1 LYERNLYTRKIEP
14 FIDKP
19 VIKVITGMRRVGK
32 SSLLLL
38 LQKQLLD
45 RGIPERNILF
55 INKESLTYE
64 HVQTHSDLND
74 EVKRIF
80 SGVKGKK
87 YLFLDEVQMI
97 SQWERAAA
105 SFLADGVADLF
116 IAGSNAS
123 LLSSELA
130 TLLSGRYVEFPL
142 YPLSF
147 PEYLRFRKQREPT
160 DEEFS
165 RYLRYGGFP
174 GIHHIVLQDQV
185 VYQYINSL
193 FNTILLKDV
202 IQRNNVRNIALLEQI
217 TRFVFDNIGN
227 IFSAKKVA
235 DFLKSQRKHVG
246 VDTVYNYIS
255 YLEAGFLLHR
265 VPRYDV
271 RGKRHLEVHEKYFIG
286 DIGLRHAYLGYREGD
301 ISGILENVVFLALKQ
316 RGYRVSVGKVQ
327 DREVDFIS
335 ERENHKEYI
344 QVAYLLAD
352 TRTIEREFTPLQNI
366 EDNYPKTVLSMD
378 REWGTDVQGI
388 RRKSIIDFLMEE
400 EP

>member
-1 LYERNLYTRKIEP
+1 
-14 FIDKP
+14 
-19 VIKVITGMRRVGK
+19 M
-32 SSLLLL
+32 LLLL
-38 LQKQLLD
+38 KNRLLKF
-45 RGIPERNILF
+45 GTPERNILF
-55 INKESLTYE
+55 INKESLAYE
-64 HVQTHSDLND
+64 HIQTHSDLND

-80 SGVKGKK
+80 SGVRGKK

-97 SQWERAAA
+97 SQWERAVA
-105 SFLADGVADLF
+105 SFLAEGIADLF
-116 IAGSNAS
+116 ISGSNAS

-130 TLLSGRYVEFPL
+130 TLLSGRYVEFQI

-147 PEYLRFRKQREPT
+147 AEYLSFRKQNKPT

-174 GIHHIVLQDQV
+174 GIHHMDMRDEV

-217 TRFVFDNIGN
+217 IRYLFDNIGN

-235 DFLKSQRKHVG
+235 DFLKSQRKQVG
-246 VDTVYNYIS
+246 IDTVYNYIL

-271 RGKRHLEVHEKYFIG
+271 RGKRHLEVHEKYFLG

-301 ISGILENVVFLALKQ
+301 ISGLLENIVFLALKQ
-316 RGYRVSVGKVQ
+316 RGYRVSVGKIE
-327 DREVDFIS
+327 DKEVDFIA

-344 QVAYLLAD
+344 QVTYLLAD
-352 TRTIEREFTPLQNI
+352 TNTVEREFSVLQRI
-366 EDNYPKTVLSMD
+366 QDNYPKTVLSMD

-388 RRKSIIDFLMEE
+388 QRKYLIDFLMEE

>member
-1 LYERNLYTRKIEP
+1 MYERNSYIKKIEP
-14 FIDKP
+14 FINKP
-19 VIKVITGMRRVGK
+19 VIKVISGMRRVGK

-38 LQKQLLD
+38 LKD
-45 RGIPERNILF
+45 RLVRQGVPERNILF
-55 INKESLTYE
+55 INKETLAYDHIE
-64 HVQTHSDLND
+64 THSDLND
-74 EVKRIF
+74 EVQRIF
-80 SGVKGKK
+80 SGSSGKK

-97 SQWERAAA
+97 SQWERAVA
-105 SFLADGVADLF
+105 SFLAEGVADLY
-116 IAGSNAS
+116 ISGSNAS

-147 PEYLRFRKQREPT
+147 AEFLRFRDQEKPT

-174 GIHHIVLQDQV
+174 GIHHLEMLDEVI
-185 VYQYINSL
+185 YQYINSL

-202 IQRNNVRNIALLEQI
+202 VQRNNVRNIALLEQI
-217 TRFVFDNIGN
+217 TRFLFDNIGN

-235 DFLKSQRKHVG
+235 DFLKARKRQIS

-265 VPRYDV
+265 VPRFDV
-271 RGKRHLEVHEKYFIG
+271 KGKRHLKIHEKYFLG

-301 ISGILENVVFLALKQ
+301 ISGLLENVVFLSLKQ
-316 RGYRVSVGKVQ
+316 RGYRISVGKIE
-327 DREVDFIS
+327 DKEVDFIV
-335 ERENHKEYI
+335 ERENRKEYI

-352 TRTIEREFTPLQNI
+352 EHTVDREFSVLQSI
-366 EDNYPKTVLSMD
+366 QDNYPKTVLSMD
-378 REWGTDVQGI
+378 RDWGMDVQGI
-388 RRKSIIDFLMEE
+388 QRKNIIDFLLEE
-400 EP
+400 K